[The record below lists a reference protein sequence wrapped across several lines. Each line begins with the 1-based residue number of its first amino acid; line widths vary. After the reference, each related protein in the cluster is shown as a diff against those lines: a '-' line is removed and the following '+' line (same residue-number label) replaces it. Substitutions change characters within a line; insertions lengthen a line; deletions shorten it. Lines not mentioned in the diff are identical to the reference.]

1 MNEPV
6 PFPSLPTPT
15 VGDMEAGATLDRVVA
30 ALPGGGEARPGQRA
44 MADAVANAVASGRH
58 LVVQA
63 GTGTGKSLAYLVPA
77 ICSGRK
83 VVVATATL
91 ALQDQLAR
99 KDLPFLE
106 AALDQP
112 FRWCVLK
119 GRANYLCL
127 QKAAE
132 IGQAGEGTEPALELE
147 GLDDDDTRRQVVQ
160 ILEWARS
167 DPVGDR
173 AGLGF
178 EPPPRV
184 WASLSAG
191 SEECPGAA
199 RCPMG
204 EACFAEAARRRA
216 EESDVVVVNT
226 HLYALHLAS
235 GGNVLPDH
243 DVVVFDEAHQLEDIT
258 CLAFGLELSAARFLA
273 AARAVRGVLVDV
285 EPPAGLEAAGLA
297 LDGALAPFRGRRV
310 PPGALAE
317 PLALARTRLDAATA
331 ALRRL
336 RPAPG
341 TKAAARA
348 QRAVKLVSSL
358 ADDVRRAAD
367 PSEREVAWVEE
378 GFGGRAVLRVASVD
392 PGPRLADACWS
403 KHTAILTSATIPPGL
418 PARLGLPPG
427 TYDTCD
433 VASPFAYRDQALL
446 YVARHLPDPRDP
458 SFEAAMLDELEAL
471 IRAAGGRTLA
481 LFTSW
486 RAMRAAVDALRSRLP
501 WRLWAQAELP
511 KPALLTAFARD
522 ETSCLFATMSFW
534 QGVDVPGP
542 AVSLVVLD
550 RIPFPRPDEPL
561 AAARREAAGEAAF
574 AAVDLPRAA
583 TLLAQGAGR
592 LIRAASDRGVVA
604 VLDRRL
610 ATMGYRRAL
619 LAQVP
624 PMRRTVSRREVVEFL
639 TRATGGGRC

>member
-1 MNEPV
+1 V
-6 PFPSLPTPT
+6 
-15 VGDMEAGATLDRVVA
+15 DAAAALDRVVA
-30 ALPGGGEARPGQRA
+30 ALPGGGEPRPGQRA
-44 MADAVANAVASGRH
+44 MAEAVAAAIDSGRH

-99 KDLPFLE
+99 KDLPFL
-106 AALDQP
+106 ADALDGS

-127 QKAAE
+127 QKAVE
-132 IGQAGEGTEPALELE
+132 LGQADGDDPALDLKD
-147 GLDDDDTRRQVVQ
+147 LADDDTRRQMVR

-173 AGLGF
+173 AGLDF
-178 EPPPRV
+178 EPSPRT

-191 SEECPGAA
+191 AEECPGAA

-204 EACFAEAARRRA
+204 ESCFAEAARRRA
-216 EESDVVVVNT
+216 EEADVVVVNT

-235 GGNVLPDH
+235 EGNVLPDH
-243 DVVVFDEAHQLEDIT
+243 DVVVFDEAHQLEDIA
-258 CLAFGLELSAARFLA
+258 CHAFGLELSAARFRG
-273 AARAVRGVLVDV
+273 AARAVRSVLADGARAG
-285 EPPAGLEAAGLA
+285 ELEGAGLVLDDA
-297 LDGALAPFRGRRV
+297 LGAFRHERV

-317 PLALARTRLDAATA
+317 PLAVARARLDAAAA
-331 ALRRL
+331 ALRRVH
-336 RPAPG
+336 PTPG

-348 QRAVKLVSSL
+348 QRALKLVSSL
-358 ADDVRRAAD
+358 ADDVRRATVPD
-367 PSEREVAWVEE
+367 EREVAWVED
-378 GFGGRAVLRVASVD
+378 GPAGPVLRVASID
-392 PGPRLADACWS
+392 PGGRLAATLWS
-403 KHTAILTSATIPPGL
+403 ERTAILTSATIPPGL
-418 PARLGLPPG
+418 PARLGMPAG
-427 TYDTCD
+427 TFDTSD
-433 VASPFAYRDQALL
+433 VGSPFAYREQALL

-458 SFEAAMLDELEAL
+458 RYEAAMLVELEAL

-486 RAMRAAVDALRSRLP
+486 RAMRAAVQALRPRLP
-501 WRLWAQAELP
+501 WRLLEQAELP
-511 KPALLTAFARD
+511 RPALLAAFASD
-522 ETSCLFATMSFW
+522 ETSCLFATMGFW

-561 AAARREAAGEAAF
+561 VAARREAAGDAAF
-574 AAVDLPRAA
+574 ATVDLPRAA

-592 LIRAASDRGVVA
+592 LIRTATDRGVVA

-610 ATMGYRRAL
+610 ATMGYRRSL
-619 LAQVP
+619 LALVP
-624 PMRRTVSRREVVEFL
+624 PMRRTVSRDEVVGFL
-639 TRATGGGRC
+639 AAGRAAG

>member
-1 MNEPV
+1 V
-6 PFPSLPTPT
+6 
-15 VGDMEAGATLDRVVA
+15 DAAAALDRVVA
-30 ALPGGGEARPGQRA
+30 ALPGGGEPRPGQRA
-44 MADAVANAVASGRH
+44 MAEAVAAAIDSGRH

-99 KDLPFLE
+99 KDLPFL
-106 AALDQP
+106 ADALDGS

-127 QKAAE
+127 QKAVE
-132 IGQAGEGTEPALELE
+132 LGQADGDDPALDLE
-147 GLDDDDTRRQVVQ
+147 DLADDDTRRQMVR

-173 AGLGF
+173 AGLDF
-178 EPPPRV
+178 EPSSRT

-191 SEECPGAA
+191 AEECPGAA

-204 EACFAEAARRRA
+204 ESCFAEAARRRA
-216 EESDVVVVNT
+216 EEADVVVVNT

-235 GGNVLPDH
+235 EGNVLPDH
-243 DVVVFDEAHQLEDIT
+243 DVVVFDEAHQLEDVA
-258 CLAFGLELSAARFLA
+258 CHAFGLELSAARFRG
-273 AARAVRGVLVDV
+273 AARAVRSVLADGARAG
-285 EPPAGLEAAGLA
+285 ELEGAGLVLDDA
-297 LDGALAPFRGRRV
+297 LGAFRHERV

-317 PLALARTRLDAATA
+317 PLAVARARLDAAAA
-331 ALRRL
+331 ALRRVH
-336 RPAPG
+336 PTPG

-348 QRAVKLVSSL
+348 QRALKLVSSL
-358 ADDVRRAAD
+358 ADDVRRATVPD
-367 PSEREVAWVEE
+367 EREVAWVED
-378 GFGGRAVLRVASVD
+378 GPAGPVLRVASID
-392 PGPRLADACWS
+392 PGGRLAATLWS
-403 KHTAILTSATIPPGL
+403 ERTAILTSATIPPGL
-418 PARLGLPPG
+418 PARLGMPAG
-427 TYDTCD
+427 TFDTSD
-433 VASPFAYRDQALL
+433 VGSPFAYREQALL

-458 SFEAAMLDELEAL
+458 RYEAAMLVELEAL

-486 RAMRAAVDALRSRLP
+486 RAMRAAVQAQRPRLP
-501 WRLWAQAELP
+501 WRLLEQAELP
-511 KPALLTAFARD
+511 RPALLAAFASD
-522 ETSCLFATMSFW
+522 ETSCLFATMGFW

-561 AAARREAAGEAAF
+561 VAARREAAGDAAF
-574 AAVDLPRAA
+574 ATVDLPRAA

-592 LIRAASDRGVVA
+592 LIRTATDRGVVA

-610 ATMGYRRAL
+610 ATMGYRRSL
-619 LAQVP
+619 LALVP
-624 PMRRTVSRREVVEFL
+624 PMRRTVSRDEVVGFL
-639 TRATGGGRC
+639 AAGRAAG

>member
-1 MNEPV
+1 MPQG
-6 PFPSLPTPT
+6 TPT
-15 VGDMEAGATLDRVVA
+15 VVGVDAAAALDRVVA
-30 ALPGGGEARPGQRA
+30 ALPGGGEPRPGQRA
-44 MADAVANAVASGRH
+44 MAEAVAAAIDSGRH

-99 KDLPFLE
+99 KDLPFL
-106 AALDQP
+106 ADALDGS

-127 QKAAE
+127 QKAVE
-132 IGQAGEGTEPALELE
+132 LGQADGDDPALDLE
-147 GLDDDDTRRQVVQ
+147 DLADDDTRRQMVR

-173 AGLGF
+173 AGLDF
-178 EPPPRV
+178 EPSPRT

-191 SEECPGAA
+191 AEECPGAA

-204 EACFAEAARRRA
+204 ESCFAEAARRRA
-216 EESDVVVVNT
+216 EEADVVVVNT

-235 GGNVLPDH
+235 EGNVLPDH
-243 DVVVFDEAHQLEDIT
+243 DVVVFDEAHQLEDVA
-258 CLAFGLELSAARFLA
+258 CHAFGLELSAARFRG
-273 AARAVRGVLVDV
+273 AARAVRSVLADGARAG
-285 EPPAGLEAAGLA
+285 ELEGAGLVLDDA
-297 LDGALAPFRGRRV
+297 LGAFRHERV

-317 PLALARTRLDAATA
+317 PLAVARARLDAAAA
-331 ALRRL
+331 ALRRVH
-336 RPAPG
+336 PTPG

-348 QRAVKLVSSL
+348 QRALKLVSSL
-358 ADDVRRAAD
+358 ADDVRRATVPD
-367 PSEREVAWVEE
+367 EREVAWVED
-378 GFGGRAVLRVASVD
+378 GPAGPVLRVASID
-392 PGPRLADACWS
+392 PGGRLAATLWS
-403 KHTAILTSATIPPGL
+403 ERTAILTSATIPPGL
-418 PARLGLPPG
+418 PARLGMPAG
-427 TYDTCD
+427 TFDTSD
-433 VASPFAYRDQALL
+433 VGSPFAYREQALL
-446 YVARHLPDPRDP
+446 YVARHLPDHRDP
-458 SFEAAMLDELEAL
+458 RYEAAMLVELEAL

-486 RAMRAAVDALRSRLP
+486 RAMRAAVQALRPRLP
-501 WRLWAQAELP
+501 WRLLEQAELP
-511 KPALLTAFARD
+511 RPALLAAFASD
-522 ETSCLFATMSFW
+522 ETSCLFATMGFW

-561 AAARREAAGEAAF
+561 VAARREAAGDAAF
-574 AAVDLPRAA
+574 ATVDLPRAA

-592 LIRAASDRGVVA
+592 LIRTATDRGVVA

-610 ATMGYRRAL
+610 ATMGYRRSL
-619 LAQVP
+619 LALVP
-624 PMRRTVSRREVVEFL
+624 PMRRTVSRDEVVGFL
-639 TRATGGGRC
+639 AAGRAAG